1 MQMLDLTSLD
11 KAVSALERT
20 IRFIADRK
28 TALAGMQKEERE
40 IYTSAVVQHFEFTYE
55 LCWKFMRRW
64 LEGNLSPGSTPGLT
78 RKQLFR
84 LAAEER
90 LIADV
95 EAWFRYHELRNLTS
109 HTYDS
114 EVAAEIYVAAT
125 PFALAAREL
134 LTSLE
139 ARND

>member
-1 MQMLDLTSLD
+1 MLDLTSLTE
-11 KAVSALERT
+11 AVSSLERT
-20 IRFIADRK
+20 LRFVTERK
-28 TALAGMQKEERE
+28 PIFHDLQKEERD
-40 IYTSAVVQHFEFTYE
+40 IYTSAVVQHFEFTFE

-64 LEGNLSPGSTPGLT
+64 LENNLSPGNTAGLT

-90 LIADV
+90 LIEDV

-109 HTYDS
+109 HTYNS
-114 EVAAEIYVAAT
+114 SIAAEIFDAAS
-125 PFALAAREL
+125 PFSLASREL
-134 LTSLE
+134 LTALE

>member
-1 MQMLDLTSLD
+1 MLDLTSLTD
-11 KAVSALERT
+11 AVSALERT
-20 IRFIADRK
+20 LRFISGRKPAFAD
-28 TALAGMQKEERE
+28 LQKEEQD

-64 LEGNLSPGSTPGLT
+64 LENNLSPGSTGGLT

-84 LAAEER
+84 IAAEER
-90 LIADV
+90 LIEDV

-109 HTYDS
+109 HTYNNSIANEILD
-114 EVAAEIYVAAT
+114 AAS
-125 PFALAAREL
+125 PFSLASRAL
-134 LTSLE
+134 LTALE